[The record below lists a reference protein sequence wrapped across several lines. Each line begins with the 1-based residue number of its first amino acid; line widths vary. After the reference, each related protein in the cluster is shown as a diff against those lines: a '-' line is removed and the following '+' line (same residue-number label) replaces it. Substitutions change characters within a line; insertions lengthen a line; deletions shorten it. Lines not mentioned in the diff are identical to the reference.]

1 VYSAID
7 CKKTVV
13 VQITNDNRLSNVVSL
28 WLRVLTHK
36 RPDSVLLDIGGYA
49 MMLYEDLPEEIAEL
63 FPMEDIVMPHSVRAM
78 IYGAWDVLD
87 PTQQR
92 LLIHKMKLMD
102 DPKQR
107 ALVAV
112 FEVTKA
118 LLNQPPED
126 IIF

>member
-1 VYSAID
+1 
-7 CKKTVV
+7 
-13 VQITNDNRLSNVVSL
+13 
-28 WLRVLTHK
+28 
-36 RPDSVLLDIGGYA
+36 
-49 MMLYEDLPEEIAEL
+49 MMLYEDLPEELAEL
-63 FPMEDIVMPHSVRAM
+63 FPMDDIVMPHLVRSV
-78 IYGAWDVLD
+78 IYGGWDVLE

-92 LLIHKMKLMD
+92 MLIQKMSMMQ

-118 LLNQPPED
+118 MLNQPPED